1 MKILV
6 TGGAGFIGSHIVEYL
21 VQRGDS
27 VTVVDNLNTGKI
39 ENLKSVFKKIN
50 FAQIDIRDFKVLK
63 NLMENIDGIFHQA
76 AMASVQ
82 DSFRIPEK
90 FHDVNVNGTENIFK
104 IAKEFGIKVVY
115 ASSSSVYG
123 DTSILPT
130 TESDEK
136 RPINPYAKTKLEKDK
151 LAEQYAKNGLK
162 VIGLRYFN
170 VFGPRQSKE
179 YAGVIKLFLERIQQG
194 LPPLV
199 NGDGL
204 QIRDFVYV
212 DDVVNA
218 NILSMESDI
227 DFEFFSAPHIPFHH
241 STSQLIANI
250 ALLTC
255 TILSFASF
263 FAFCSPFCNIR
274 AISSLLMLF
283 LRSRIGSSTFSIA
296 FKHHLLHSTH
306 PIPAVRHPSSTFFI
320 VSSSLNALW

>member
-227 DFEFFSAPHIPFHH
+227 DFEFFNIGTGTTISVLDLANMIIKFSGLKLKPIHRLAVPGDVRATQADITKAKTMLKWKPT
-241 STSQLIANI
+241 TSIQDWLKN
-250 ALLTC
+250 
-255 TILSFASF
+255 
-263 FAFCSPFCNIR
+263 
-274 AISSLLMLF
+274 
-283 LRSRIGSSTFSIA
+283 
-296 FKHHLLHSTH
+296 
-306 PIPAVRHPSSTFFI
+306 AVLD
-320 VSSSLNALW
+320 VKNNL

>member
-212 DDVVNA
+212 NDAVNA

-227 DFEFFSAPHIPFHH
+227 DFEFFNIGTGTTISI
-241 STSQLIANI
+241 LDLANI
-250 ALLTC
+250 IIKFSGLKIKPIHRPAL
-255 TILSFASF
+255 
-263 FAFCSPFCNIR
+263 PGDVR
-274 AISSLLMLF
+274 ATQADITKVKTMLKWKP
-283 LRSRIGSSTFSIA
+283 TTSIQDWL
-296 FKHHLLHSTH
+296 KS
-306 PIPAVRHPSSTFFI
+306 AVLDI
-320 VSSSLNALW
+320 KK

>member
-1 MKILV
+1 MKYVV
-6 TGGAGFIGSHIVEYL
+6 TGGAGFIGSHLTERL
-21 VQRGDS
+21 VKQGDV
-27 VTVVDNLNTGKI
+27 VTVIDNQNTGKI
-39 ENLKSVFKKIN
+39 ENLKSVSKKIN
-50 FAQIDIRDFKVLK
+50 FVQNDIRDFEVLRS
-63 NLMENIDGIFHQA
+63 LMENVDGVFHQA

-123 DTSILPT
+123 DTSILPI

-212 DDVVNA
+212 DDAVNA

-227 DFEFFSAPHIPFHH
+227 DFEFFNIGTGTTISILDLANMIIKFSGLKIKPIHRPALSGDVRATQADITKVKTMLKWRPTISIQDWLKSAV
-241 STSQLIANI
+241 LDVKNN
-250 ALLTC
+250 L
-255 TILSFASF
+255 
-263 FAFCSPFCNIR
+263 
-274 AISSLLMLF
+274 
-283 LRSRIGSSTFSIA
+283 
-296 FKHHLLHSTH
+296 
-306 PIPAVRHPSSTFFI
+306 
-320 VSSSLNALW
+320 

>member
-1 MKILV
+1 MKYVV
-6 TGGAGFIGSHIVEYL
+6 TGGAGFIGSHLTERL
-21 VQRGDS
+21 VKQGDV
-27 VTVVDNLNTGKI
+27 VTVLDNLNTGKI
-39 ENLKSVFKKIN
+39 ENLKSVSKKIN
-50 FAQIDIRDFKVLK
+50 FVQNDIRDFEVLRS
-63 NLMENIDGIFHQA
+63 LMENVDGVFHQA

-212 DDVVNA
+212 DDAVNA

-227 DFEFFSAPHIPFHH
+227 DFEFFNIGTGTTISI
-241 STSQLIANI
+241 LDLANI
-250 ALLTC
+250 IIKFSGLKIKPIHRSAL
-255 TILSFASF
+255 
-263 FAFCSPFCNIR
+263 PGDVR
-274 AISSLLMLF
+274 ATQADITKVKTMLKW
-283 LRSRIGSSTFSIA
+283 RPTTSIQDWL
-296 FKHHLLHSTH
+296 KS
-306 PIPAVRHPSSTFFI
+306 AVLD
-320 VSSSLNALW
+320 VKNNL

>member
-212 DDVVNA
+212 DDAVNA

-227 DFEFFSAPHIPFHH
+227 DFEFFNIGTGTTISILDLANMIIKFSGLKIKPIHRPALPGDVRATQADITKVKTMLKWKPT
-241 STSQLIANI
+241 TSIQDWLK
-250 ALLTC
+250 
-255 TILSFASF
+255 
-263 FAFCSPFCNIR
+263 SPVLDIKNN
-274 AISSLLMLF
+274 L
-283 LRSRIGSSTFSIA
+283 
-296 FKHHLLHSTH
+296 
-306 PIPAVRHPSSTFFI
+306 
-320 VSSSLNALW
+320 